1 MKLRTAPLYACLL
14 GLAISLGSCFNDLDL
29 EPPYGLNSEVVY
41 SDPANYINVLAKV
54 YAGLATTGNDGPAG
68 QGDIAGIDEGF
79 SSYLRVL
86 WNLQTLVTDEAICA
100 WEQDPGIPELN
111 RVTITSLNEWNQAMY
126 YRVFFQLTLC
136 NEFIRQSSDANMSD
150 RGFSTADQENI
161 RAMRNEVRFLRALS
175 YYHALDLYGNIPFV
189 TEDDLP
195 GAFLPEQISRADLFD
210 YVESELLASADLLVE
225 PGANV
230 YARADKAAVWM
241 TLAKLYL
248 NAEVY
253 IGQDRYADAAAYAK
267 RVIDAGVYS
276 LEPNY
281 QHLFLADNKD
291 LPSNEIIFPIAY
303 EGNQTKTY
311 GGTTY
316 LVHASIGGTLPP
328 AEYGV
333 NSGWGGLRATPQF
346 VDQFTDSVGDGRYL
360 FAKDGQTKE
369 ILDIAEFTN
378 GYAVAKFR
386 NVDQEGN
393 AGVDAVGDFVD
404 TDFPMYRLADA
415 YLMYA
420 EAALRGGGDVGLGLG
435 YVNQLRERAYGDASG
450 NVGSIDLDFILAER
464 CRELYWEIGRRT
476 DLIRFGKFTGSS
488 YVWAYK
494 GGAPE
499 GASIADYLKLYP
511 IPAADIIANP
521 NLQQNTGY

>member
-1 MKLRTAPLYACLL
+1 MKLRTAPLYAGLL
-14 GLAISLGSCFNDLDL
+14 GLALSLGSCFQDLDL
-29 EPPYGLNSEVVY
+29 EPPYGLNAEVVY

-111 RVTITSLNEWNQAMY
+111 RVTITALNEWNQAMY
-126 YRVFFQLTLC
+126 YRVFFQLSLC
-136 NEFIRQSSDANMSD
+136 NEFIRQASDAKMD
-150 RGFSTADQENI
+150 ERGFSTADKEMIQE
-161 RAMRNEVRFLRALS
+161 MRNEVRFLRALS
-175 YYHALDLYGNIPFV
+175 YYHALDLYGNVPFV
-189 TEDDLP
+189 TEDDIP
-195 GAFLPEQISRADLFD
+195 GAFLPEQITRADLFD
-210 YVESELLASADLLVE
+210 WVESELLATSDLLRD
-225 PGANV
+225 PGTHD

-253 IGQDRYADAAAYAK
+253 VGQNRYADAATFAK

-281 QHLFLADNKD
+281 EHLFLTDNNQ
-291 LPSNEIIFPIAY
+291 SNEMIFPVAFD
-303 EGNQTKTY
+303 GNNTKTY

-316 LVHASIGGTLPP
+316 LVHASIGGTIPLEP
-328 AEYGV
+328 YGV
-333 NSGWGGLRATPQF
+333 NSGWGGLRATPEF
-346 VDQFTDSVGDGRYL
+346 VDQFVDSVGDGRYL
-360 FAKDGQTKE
+360 FEKTGQARN
-369 ILDIAEFTN
+369 INDIALFTD
-378 GYAVAKFR
+378 GYAVAKFK
-386 NVDQEGN
+386 NVDQDGN
-393 AGVDAVGDFVD
+393 PGVDAVGDFVD
-404 TDFPMYRLADA
+404 TDFPLYRLADA

-420 EAALRGGGDVGLGLG
+420 EAALRGGGDVGLGVN
-435 YVNQLRERAYGDASG
+435 YVNELRERAYGNASG
-450 NVGSIDLDFILAER
+450 NVASIDLDFILAER

-476 DLIRFGKFTGSS
+476 DLIRFGRFTGDS
-488 YVWAYK
+488 YVWSYK

-499 GASIADYLKLYP
+499 GASIPEYLNLYP
-511 IPAADIIANP
+511 IPASDIIANP